1 MFWIGFL
8 VGILVIPAIAFLVFA
23 VLFSI
28 DLIPYTI
35 KVIKKYF
42 YEKKVKKGLI
52 ETEKSEEATSEELE
66 KVEVEIKEENENTEN
81 KD

>member
-8 VGILVIPAIAFLVFA
+8 VGILVIPAVAFLVLA

-28 DLIPYTI
+28 HLIPYII

-42 YEKKVKKGLI
+42 YDKKVKKGLLT
-52 ETEKSEEATSEELE
+52 ETSNANYEDLTEKPNLE
-66 KVEVEIKEENENTEN
+66 NLTENEVKEEK

>member
-8 VGILVIPAIAFLVFA
+8 VGILVIPAVAFLILA

-35 KVIKKYF
+35 KLIKKYF
-42 YEKKVKKGLI
+42 NDKKVKKGL
-52 ETEKSEEATSEELE
+52 TQTTKSSDLKLADKTTSEDL
-66 KVEVEIKEENENTEN
+66 KTTEVKEEK